1 MNFTQSTLILNIVIT
16 FVLFALV
23 LNVSCTSA
31 NNQQLKFQLKE
42 KYPNLKSSN
51 FIIVDRDSIF
61 NNCLV
66 IRTKFDCATIVIEK
80 GLPKVNIDQYF
91 ELYAD
96 PILFWSADS
105 TITWASLYISN
116 TTQIDTIKLDFSP
129 SGYVYI

>member
-1 MNFTQSTLILNIVIT
+1 MGDGDISSLMVEDQLD
-16 FVLFALV
+16 V
-23 LNVSCTSA
+23 LNSVY
-31 NNQQLKFQLKE
+31 N
-42 KYPNLKSSN
+42 PNG
-51 FIIVDRDSIF
+51 IH
-61 NNCLV
+61 
-66 IRTKFDCATIVIEK
+66 
-80 GLPKVNIDQYF
+80 F